1 MEKSV
6 KKSFVKGAVILGVAG
21 LLCKIIGALFRI
33 PLRNMMGVEGMNY
46 YSTVYP
52 YYSALLVVSS
62 AGLPTAISKLVAE
75 RVTLHDYA
83 GAKRVF
89 HKSMALLAVIG
100 LVTTAL
106 MFFGAD
112 FLAAVTN
119 CPGAEPSFRALAP
132 ALFFV
137 SVMCAYRGYLQGL
150 QQMTGTALSQLM
162 EQVGK
167 LVIGLLLVKLLLP
180 YGYDVAAMGA
190 LLGITASEILALLVI
205 MAFYFVNQRRHPE
218 LRLAASAGLGGGR
231 ADRTIRAILSI
242 AVPVTIGASIMP
254 LTGIVDTLMIKNIM
268 LATGFSRA
276 YADMCFAIFRTDV
289 STVINMP
296 AVLTVALAM
305 SLVPAISEACTRQ
318 DRRAM
323 QRVSKLGLKLALIV
337 GLPCAVGLYVLGGQV
352 ISFLF
357 DVTPEELAIGTALMQ
372 SSAIGIIFLSLVQ
385 TMTGCIQGY
394 GRPVIPV
401 LNLAA
406 GAIVK
411 IVVMAV
417 LMCDPAIN
425 IQGASISTVACYAV
439 AGILDL
445 IYLIRVTGMRLELWD
460 CFGKPLAASLAM
472 GAAVYFG
479 GAFLRNHL
487 PETVATLGSVAV
499 GVVIYAALAVA
510 LKLFSEEE
518 LRFIPG
524 GNRLRRLLYRGGKRK

>member
-1 MEKSV
+1 
-6 KKSFVKGAVILGVAG
+6 
-21 LLCKIIGALFRI
+21 
-33 PLRNMMGVEGMNY
+33 
-46 YSTVYP
+46 
-52 YYSALLVVSS
+52 
-62 AGLPTAISKLVAE
+62 
-75 RVTLHDYA
+75 
-83 GAKRVF
+83 
-89 HKSMALLAVIG
+89 
-100 LVTTAL
+100 
-106 MFFGAD
+106 
-112 FLAAVTN
+112 
-119 CPGAEPSFRALAP
+119 
-132 ALFFV
+132 
-137 SVMCAYRGYLQGL
+137 
-150 QQMTGTALSQLM
+150 
-162 EQVGK
+162 
-167 LVIGLLLVKLLLP
+167 
-180 YGYDVAAMGA
+180 
-190 LLGITASEILALLVI
+190 
-205 MAFYFVNQRRHPE
+205 
-218 LRLAASAGLGGGR
+218 
-231 ADRTIRAILSI
+231 
-242 AVPVTIGASIMP
+242 
-254 LTGIVDTLMIKNIM
+254 
-268 LATGFSRA
+268 
-276 YADMCFAIFRTDV
+276 
-289 STVINMP
+289 
-296 AVLTVALAM
+296 
-305 SLVPAISEACTRQ
+305 
-318 DRRAM
+318 M

-372 SSAIGIIFLSLVQ
+372 SSAIGIILLSLVQ

-417 LMCDPAIN
+417 LMYDPAIN

-445 IYLIRVTGMRLELWD
+445 IYLIRDTGMRLELWD